1 MYKKNEIIDK
11 KNLTI
16 IGKTFS
22 LDLGSLALVE
32 VLVKE
37 ITDSKVIV
45 EYLHS
50 TPGRVEEFT
59 ISDFEYFSG
68 TKIKK

>member
-1 MYKKNEIIDK
+1 MNKKK
-11 KNLTI
+11 RTI
-16 IGKTFS
+16 IGETFS
-22 LDLGSLALVE
+22 LDLGTLAPIV
-32 VLVKE
+32 VRVKE
-37 ITDSKVIV
+37 ITDSEVIV

-59 ISDFEYFSG
+59 ISDFEYLTG